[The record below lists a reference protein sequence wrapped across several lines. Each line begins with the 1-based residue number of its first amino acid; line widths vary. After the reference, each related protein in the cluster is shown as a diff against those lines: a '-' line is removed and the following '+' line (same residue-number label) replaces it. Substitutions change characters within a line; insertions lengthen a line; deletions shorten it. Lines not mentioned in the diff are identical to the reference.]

1 MIVTRLH
8 IKDGKVINIS
18 VGDTDKPWKPPEGIE
33 VVEIEEGKNIDDHC
47 IGATYENGVFVK
59 PLITSEPPT
68 LKTTV
73 EEQFSNIVARLE
85 TLEKAVFNK

>member
-33 VVEIEEGKNIDDHC
+33 VVEIDEGKNIDDHC

-59 PLITSEPPT
+59 PPQPESKPAAPT
-68 LKTTV
+68 MQEQIDALKAEV
-73 EEQFSNIVARLE
+73 EKLKEALE
-85 TLEKAVFNK
+85 SK